1 MFTIQSDEVST
12 INQNDVQLWL
22 DNFVKVL
29 GSVGTPIIY
38 YQISS
43 FLKDEEMNSIVNVP
57 EMIFFTLDMI
67 MTQVS
72 SVIMMDVADAVG
84 APFISL
90 QLLLFSA
97 CRLNLH
103 LPVSASLCL
112 RAFLVAR
119 IGKLMPHSPA
129 PPSSP
134 QSITAGS
141 WYVKYLYSFAC
152 RELFYTTSEIPM
164 KLTFS

>member
-67 MTQVS
+67 MTQIS

-90 QLLLFSA
+90 QLLLFQCLQTEPPFASI
-97 CRLNLH
+97 CLS
-103 LPVSASLCL
+103 LPKGFFGCQNWE
-112 RAFLVAR
+112 
-119 IGKLMPHSPA
+119 LMPHSPA

>member
-57 EMIFFTLDMI
+57 EMIFFYIGYDNDIDQLSYNDGCSRCCRCAVYIPLALTL
-67 MTQVS
+67 
-72 SVIMMDVADAVG
+72 SVLAD
-84 APFISL
+84 
-90 QLLLFSA
+90 
-97 CRLNLH
+97 
-103 LPVSASLCL
+103 
-112 RAFLVAR
+112 
-119 IGKLMPHSPA
+119 
-129 PPSSP
+129 
-134 QSITAGS
+134 
-141 WYVKYLYSFAC
+141 
-152 RELFYTTSEIPM
+152 
-164 KLTFS
+164 